1 MANTDV
7 FADFVQFYRERQ
19 ASEMSLEAYLEL
31 CRDDPKTYASAA
43 ERILTRSASPSLST
57 RRKTRGSAAFS

>member
-19 ASEMSLEAYLEL
+19 ASEMSLSLISNSAVTIQK
-31 CRDDPKTYASAA
+31 PTQAQQNAS
-43 ERILTRSASPSLST
+43 
-57 RRKTRGSAAFS
+57 